1 MYCVKCGHQLNPTDR
16 FCTQCGTPAPAES
29 SAGQRRG
36 QTDNPEANYTAHR
49 FSIAGSRQKELV
61 QRIAGFLRIENFKV
75 QVMPLENGAVLVQAV
90 KEGNWRR
97 LLGIQTATSVIVEA
111 GETVTTVKIGAGKW
125 LEKAVTGAVGLIWF
139 PPLAITTGLG
149 AYQQSQL
156 PNKIFRVVKQFEGGY

>member
-1 MYCVKCGHQLNPTDR
+1 M
-16 FCTQCGTPAPAES
+16 
-29 SAGQRRG
+29 
-36 QTDNPEANYTAHR
+36 
-49 FSIAGSRQKELV
+49 
-61 QRIAGFLRIENFKV
+61 END
-75 QVMPLENGAVLVQAV
+75 AVLIQAV

-111 GETVTTVKIGAGKW
+111 GDAVTTVKIGAGKW

>member
-1 MYCVKCGHQLNPTDR
+1 MYCVKCGNQLNPTDR
-16 FCTQCGTPAPAES
+16 FCTNCGTPAAPQS

-36 QTDNPEANYTAHR
+36 QAGDTESGYTAHR
-49 FSIAGSRQKELV
+49 FSITGKQKEELV
-61 QRIAGFLRIENFKV
+61 QRIAGFLRIENFRV
-75 QVMPLENGAVLVQAV
+75 QVIPMENDAVLIQAV

-111 GETVTTVKIGAGKW
+111 GDAVTTVKIGAGKW